1 MRMTPWTVLV
11 CTLTVLVVGFLAYRM
26 VRPMNIFV
34 VSEAFERPIAEIVPS
49 GLTSLSA
56 RAPLCGVDTTT
67 TPSGW
72 RWSLTSTWETSGTGV
87 RAASVGLTNIGADH
101 HLPTGTPDH
110 HLTLTFK
117 MRDHAGNVLKEKDHA
132 LKRTILW

>member
-34 VSEAFERPIAEIVPS
+34 VSEAFERPIAETVPS

-56 RAPLCGVDTTT
+56 RACG
-67 TPSGW
+67 GC
-72 RWSLTSTWETSGTGV
+72 
-87 RAASVGLTNIGADH
+87 
-101 HLPTGTPDH
+101 
-110 HLTLTFK
+110 
-117 MRDHAGNVLKEKDHA
+117 HAEIY
-132 LKRTILW
+132 RE